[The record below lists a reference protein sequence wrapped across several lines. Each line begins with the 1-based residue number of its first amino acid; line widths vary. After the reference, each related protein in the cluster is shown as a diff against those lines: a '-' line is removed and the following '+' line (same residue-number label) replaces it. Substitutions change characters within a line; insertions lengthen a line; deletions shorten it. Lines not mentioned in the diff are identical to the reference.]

1 MIKITLLLAL
11 FLASI
16 FSATI
21 PPPFDLSKVLANSR
35 MFTMAAPPNLG
46 QSTSDASTAST
57 VKKGTTWQVT
67 EWPIETNSWTA
78 KAGCS
83 SIDNK
88 NGDTLCTE
96 KLPVLCLIDY
106 KTIPRPKYSFVRD
119 TTGKSV
125 VDGGFYNG
133 WTGGYF
139 AATDSVLETDL
150 TNRNVAD
157 KICQGRFGASARVLE
172 QSLPLF
178 MEYMNDLPNV
188 G

>member
-11 FLASI
+11 FLALI

-35 MFTMAAPPNLG
+35 MFTMAAPPSLG
-46 QSTSDASTAST
+46 QPTSDAST

-67 EWPIETNSWTA
+67 EWPIETNSWAA
-78 KAGCS
+78 KAGFS
-83 SIDNK
+83 TIDNK

-96 KLPVLCLIDY
+96 KLPLLCLIDY
-106 KTIPRPKYSFVRD
+106 KTIPRPKYNFVRD
-119 TTGKSV
+119 VTGKSV

-139 AATDSVLETDL
+139 AATDSVLGTDL
-150 TNRNVAD
+150 ANRNVAD